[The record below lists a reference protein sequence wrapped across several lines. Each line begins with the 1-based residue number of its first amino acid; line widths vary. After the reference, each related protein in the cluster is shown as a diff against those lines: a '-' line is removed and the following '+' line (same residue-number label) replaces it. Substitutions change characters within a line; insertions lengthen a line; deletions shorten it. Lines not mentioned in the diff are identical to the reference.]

1 MRGKLHRQ
9 GRNVLVDNARKE
21 RAAADNEVGERQ
33 GQQNLRPEKEINVY
47 IVA

>member
-9 GRNVLVDNARKE
+9 GQNVLVDNARKE
-21 RAAADNEVGERQ
+21 RAAADNVVGERQ
-33 GQQNLRPEKEINVY
+33 DQQSLGPEKEIHVY

>member
-9 GRNVLVDNARKE
+9 GQNVLVDNARKE
-21 RAAADNEVGERQ
+21 RAAAADNEVGET
-33 GQQNLRPEKEINVY
+33 LRPEKEINVY